1 MTANL
6 VLGPLLRY
14 AGSSDATVWV
24 ETDAA
29 CEVGIMV
36 DGSTHRSRTFHVD
49 GHHYA
54 LVRITG
60 LRPGSSYE
68 YAVGLDGEQVWPEPA
83 YDFPPP
89 SIRTI
94 APDGDLTL
102 SFGSCRVSV
111 PHEPPYTLPRDE
123 DRRGY
128 ERDAL
133 YALALRMLRESRDTW
148 PDALLLLGDQV
159 YADEVSPGALEF
171 IRSRRCSP
179 NEPPGEE
186 VANFEEYT
194 RLYWDSWKDPTVR
207 WLLSTVPS
215 AMIFDDH
222 ELSDDW
228 NISEAWIDR
237 VRQQPWWNEL
247 IVGGYMSYWLY
258 QHLGNLSPKELETND
273 LYCEAREARDAGSTI
288 RRFAF
293 RAAREAKGT
302 RWSYHRDFGRV
313 RLIVVDSR
321 AGRILEE
328 NRRSMLDSEEWSWI
342 EDGATGDFDHLLFGT
357 SLPLLIGPGLHHLEA
372 ASEAVCRGAWGGAAA
387 RHGEILRQSLDLEH
401 WAAFH
406 DSFERFVELLRS
418 VASGER
424 APRSVTVL
432 SGDVHHSYL
441 AEVRLGDGATS
452 AVHQAVCSPY
462 RNELEPNKRRI
473 FEAGWSRAGMLAG
486 RLLARSAG
494 VRHPDVEWSLVHDG
508 VWFDNQIGLLDLDGD
523 EARLGFERAL
533 SEGTGEPRL
542 EEVFGHR
549 LV

>member
-1 MTANL
+1 MPGL
-6 VLGPLLRY
+6 ILGPLVRY
-14 AGSSDATVWV
+14 VGADDATVWV
-24 ETDAA
+24 ETEAP
-29 CEVGIMV
+29 CEVAV
-36 DGSTHRSRTFHVD
+36 LADGTAYRSRTFHVED
-49 GHHYA
+49 HHYA
-54 LVRITG
+54 IVHVTG
-60 LRPGSSYE
+60 LAPGEFHEYE
-68 YAVGLDGEQVWPEPA
+68 VALDGRGVWPEPG
-83 YDFPPP
+83 YPP
-89 SIRTI
+89 SAIRTI
-94 APDGDLTL
+94 APGEPLRL
-102 SFGSCRVSV
+102 VFGSCRVSA
-111 PHEPPYTLPRDE
+111 PHEPPYTLSREEDE
-123 DRRGY
+123 RGC
-128 ERDAL
+128 EVDAL
-133 YALALRMLRESRDTW
+133 YALAHRMRREPEERW
-148 PDALLLLGDQV
+148 PHALLMLGDQI
-159 YADEVSPGALEF
+159 YADKISAGAREF
-171 IRSRRCSP
+171 IRSRRDTSR
-179 NEPPGEE
+179 PPGEE
-186 VANFEEYT
+186 VADFEEYT
-194 RLYWDSWKDPTVR
+194 RLYRDAWGDPPIR

-321 AGRILEE
+321 AGRVLEE

-533 SEGTGEPRL
+533 SKESGEPRL